1 MTNPTELN
9 EPALPTSA
17 PRTAVIMCHGM
28 GQQVPFQTLNDAVEM
43 ASSDPDNPDAKTDF
57 IEHHGCRIPR
67 ATIHNSKGGQADF
80 FEVYW
85 APLTEGRVTV
95 WDTIRFLVQGSAR
108 GIAHGSAK
116 FERSVFG
123 KLHAFPM
130 PDKAGLTLT
139 GVLLALALIGI
150 SFLNFCA
157 LSTLAV
163 FSGFDVPRLITAV
176 IFAFLPTFVVVA
188 AVVLFILK
196 VPADAPVPN
205 STKEKPGK
213 DGRAGAVESV
223 IQILLC
229 VMLVTDAIALLN
241 LEPRIHA
248 AIGSWIESPWW
259 MVLAVALWCAIV
271 VGYFKAR
278 EKLIQ
283 YFGDVAAYVSSHE
296 VNKFFQLRDQIHEA
310 SKRVFDAVYQR
321 SDQGRFVY
329 DRIVITGHSLGSVIA
344 YDGLNRLFAD
354 EKLQGLKLDAAN
366 RTKFL
371 LTFGSPLDKTAF
383 FFRTQTDGAPTRE
396 ALAENLQSLIHDL
409 KYRQFPWVN
418 VYATRDIF
426 AGSLDFYDVPGDQPL
441 PTGCRVFNVIDAKA
455 RTPIL
460 SHTEYYKT
468 GYIARFL
475 KAAIEGDKELKD
487 AIPEYEACC
496 PAPPTPPP
504 VPPMPADPMA
514 MAIAPSSGVSPVP
527 SPAPAPMKKPKKPT
541 VKVTKKPVTRRA
553 PAKSGK
559 KV

>member
-1 MTNPTELN
+1 
-9 EPALPTSA
+9 
-17 PRTAVIMCHGM
+17 MCHGM

-43 ASSDPDNPDAKTDF
+43 AAPDPGNPDAKTGF
-57 IEHHGCRIPR
+57 IEHDGCRIPR
-67 ATIHNSKGGQADF
+67 ATIQNSKGGLVDF

-95 WDTIRFLVQGSAR
+95 WDTIRFLIQGSAR

-116 FERSVFG
+116 FQRFVFG
-123 KLHAFPM
+123 KLRSYPM
-130 PDKAGLTLT
+130 PEKSGLTLT
-139 GVLLALALIGI
+139 GVLLALALIGV

-157 LSTLAV
+157 LSAV
-163 FSGFDVPRLITAV
+163 AIVGGIDASRLITAL
-176 IFAFLPTFVVVA
+176 AFGVLPALAVLVA
-188 AVVLFILK
+188 VYLFILK

-205 STKEKPGK
+205 STKEKPGT
-213 DGRAGAVESV
+213 DGKAGFVEFV
-223 IQILLC
+223 IQTLLC
-229 VMLVTDAIALLN
+229 VMIVLDAIVLLKF
-241 LEPRIHA
+241 EPGLKE
-248 AIGSWIESPWW
+248 AIESWIESTWW
-259 MVLAVALWCAIV
+259 TVGTVAIWCATV

-310 SKRVFDAVYQR
+310 SKRVFNAVYR
-321 SDQGRFVY
+321 RTPDGTFAY
-329 DRIVITGHSLGSVIA
+329 DRIIVTGHSLGSVIA

-354 EKLQGLKLDAAN
+354 DRLSGEKLDAAN

-396 ALAENLQSLIHDL
+396 ALAENLQSLIHDM

-426 AGSLDFYDVPGDQPL
+426 AGSLDFYDEPGDHPL
-441 PTGCRVFNVIDAKA
+441 PVGCRVFNVIDAKA

-475 KAAIEGDKELKD
+475 KAACEGDDELKE
-487 AIPEYEACC
+487 AIPGFHVCC
-496 PAPPTPPP
+496 PPHTPPP
-504 VPPMPADPMA
+504 VPPMPADPVA
-514 MAIAPSSGVSPVP
+514 VAVAPTPITSPVP
-527 SPAPAPMKKPKKPT
+527 SPTPTPVKKAKNST
-541 VKVTKKPVTRRA
+541 VKATKKPVAKKA

-559 KV
+559 KS